1 MNRTSV
7 SPQPKSKAK
16 PQKGPS
22 AALTDFL
29 KAKYDGKVPV
39 AALTAASKLYGKGR
53 PLKKEDRTLKR
64 LSTNTSEIAVGTLSE
79 FLSTNP
85 HEKGK
90 GLSEEAVRR
99 VFGSFANEGKL
110 SFEYVLKMGESSGV
124 AITEKVAKLIVR
136 KYGRRKDH
144 LGAEDCLA
152 LVQRRTSQSAGRNTS
167 QSAGRNTSKSP
178 KK

>member
-1 MNRTSV
+1 MSRTSV

-16 PQKGPS
+16 PQPKGPS
-22 AALTDFL
+22 AGLTDFL

-39 AALTAASKLYGKGR
+39 AALTAASKLYAKGR
-53 PLKKEDRTLKR
+53 PLRKDDRTLKR
-64 LSTNTSEIAVGTLSE
+64 LSSNSSEVSLSTLSE
-79 FLSTNP
+79 FLYTET

-99 VFGSFANEGKL
+99 VFGGWAQEGKL
-110 SFEYVLKMGESSGV
+110 SFEYVLKMAEGSGV
-124 AITEKVAKLIVR
+124 VISEKVAKLIVR

-144 LGAEDCLA
+144 LIPEDCFA
-152 LVQRRTSQSAGRNTS
+152 VAQRRHSRSQSAPRT
-167 QSAGRNTSKSP
+167 TSKSP